1 MIRLALVVPA
11 GVAAEGA
18 DDVAV
23 GEAAD
28 QEGEQ
33 ELGGEGEHAEHVA
46 QRPRPETVFLGGE
59 NGAGGQR
66 GNGVTSNNNS
76 ISQSVMESFEIRF
89 LTPST
94 FG

>member
-46 QRPRPETVFLGGE
+46 QRPRPE
-59 NGAGGQR
+59 
-66 GNGVTSNNNS
+66 
-76 ISQSVMESFEIRF
+76 ESDCCIDLADTKNFA
-89 LTPST
+89 LK
-94 FG
+94 

>member
-1 MIRLALVVPA
+1 MPA

-33 ELGGEGEHAEHVA
+33 ELRGEGEHAEHVA
-46 QRPRPETVFLGGE
+46 QRSRPEECDCLIDLADT
-59 NGAGGQR
+59 
-66 GNGVTSNNNS
+66 NNFD
-76 ISQSVMESFEIRF
+76 IA
-89 LTPST
+89 LL
-94 FG
+94 